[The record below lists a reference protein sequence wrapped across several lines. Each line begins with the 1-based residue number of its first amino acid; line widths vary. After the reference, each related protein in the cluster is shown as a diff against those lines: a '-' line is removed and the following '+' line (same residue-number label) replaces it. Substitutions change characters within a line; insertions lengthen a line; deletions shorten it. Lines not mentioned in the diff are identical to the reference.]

1 MRDYLRAS
9 RNARSGHRGNYS
21 DTDLPVNRALIVF
34 LMYHEGGQY
43 ADESHG
49 DRQKDQQQ
57 VI

>member
-9 RNARSGHRGNYS
+9 RNARGGHRGNCS
-21 DTDLPVNRALIVF
+21 ETDLPVNRALIVL
-34 LMYHEGGQY
+34 LMYHECGQY

-49 DRQKDQQQ
+49 DRQKDQQE